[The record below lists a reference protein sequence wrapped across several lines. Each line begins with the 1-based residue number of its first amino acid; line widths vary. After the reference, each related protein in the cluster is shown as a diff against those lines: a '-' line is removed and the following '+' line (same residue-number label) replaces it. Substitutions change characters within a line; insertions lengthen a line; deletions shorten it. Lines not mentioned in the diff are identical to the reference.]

1 MWEVIHAFGWNPSS
15 VQHRGGVWE
24 VVDGDQKYAL
34 KESQTSREKLYVLH
48 RMLEQ
53 VRAAGY
59 PHLLPWIP
67 TEDGEIFVS
76 AYGSQWYATPWQ
88 EPVDEH
94 ISATELATSL
104 GHFHRLAE
112 PVAAQFPKL
121 HQVMNLDLK
130 ESWKQR
136 ETQISSWQETLEEGE
151 AKISGQFN
159 HLPKNSFALA
169 IRGIDRYLQSE
180 KGVAPRYTICHGRV
194 HPSNVLTG
202 ENGLYWIDFDHAE
215 LDTPI
220 KDLATLIHRYPEESP
235 EQILGAYEK
244 ENKLLPKEKRL
255 LAVFLSYPERLVRVV
270 ERQEDSVDVSR
281 EYAHI
286 QECHKLIKKLWPAKK
301 RSRARHKRNR

>member
-1 MWEVIHAFGWNPSS
+1 MWEVIHAFGWDPSS

-24 VVDGDQKYAL
+24 VIDDNQKFAL
-34 KESQTSREKLYVLH
+34 KESHAPREKLYVLN

-53 VRAAGY
+53 VRAAGCPY
-59 PHLLPWIP
+59 LLPWVP
-67 TEDGEIFVS
+67 TEDGEIVVS

-88 EPVDEH
+88 EPADEH
-94 ISATELATSL
+94 ISGIELATAL

-112 PVAAQFPKL
+112 PIAAQFPKL
-121 HQVMNLDLK
+121 HQVIDPNVR
-130 ESWKQR
+130 EAWRHR

-151 AKISGQFN
+151 AKISAASA
-159 HLPKNSFALA
+159 HLPQNSLTFA

-194 HPSNVLTG
+194 HPSNVLTS
-202 ENGLYWIDFDHAE
+202 ETGLYWIDFDHAE
-215 LDTPI
+215 LDTPV

-235 EQILGAYEK
+235 EEILAAYEK

-255 LAVFLSYPERLVRVV
+255 LAVFLSYPERLVRAV
-270 ERQEDSVDVSR
+270 ERQEELVDVSR

-286 QECHKLIKKLWPAKK
+286 QDCQRLSKKLWPAKK
-301 RSRARHKRNR
+301 KRSKQKRNK